1 MPTAKCKISSRSSG
15 LEIRFALKEALEEK
29 GYERITLV
37 GLSNLLDISITDA
50 CAIFDGR
57 RLPSTPSAPSTSLL
71 VTLRR
76 FLSPGSSRRS
86 PSSTFARV
94 RWSMRREF
102 NDLEIFAAALIA
114 FFCFWGFVYLVFI
127 LPEFLGGLL

>member
-1 MPTAKCKISSRSSG
+1 MPTAKCKISSRSTG

-50 CAIFDGR
+50 CAIFA
-57 RLPSTPSAPSTSLL
+57 LPSTPSAPSTSLSIKPL
-71 VTLRR
+71 R

-86 PSSTFARV
+86 PLSTFARV

-102 NDLEIFAAALIA
+102 NDLEIFAGA
-114 FFCFWGFVYLVFI
+114 FVAFLGFWAFVCLVFI